1 MSRRAALIE
10 LVLLRVRTFLREP
23 EALFWT
29 FVFPI
34 LMAVGLGIAFG
45 GEGETAVPIAVVE
58 GSAAEAHLPGLRASQ
73 DLEVRRLPAEG
84 AANALR
90 RSEVDLVVG
99 GADSVEYRF
108 DPTRAESRTARLL
121 VDAAIQGA
129 AGASRPVGVRLAPER
144 QPGSRYIDWVIPGL
158 IGLNLMSTGMWG
170 IGFGI
175 VNMRQKKQLKRLV
188 ATPMRRGDFLLS
200 QIFARLA
207 FLVLEV
213 PPLVLFAW
221 LAFDV
226 EVAGSWLDLAIV
238 VLLGTMTFAGLGLLA
253 SSRARTVEGVSGIMN
268 VVMLPMFILS
278 GVFFSARR
286 FPDLIQPLIQV
297 LPLTALN
304 DAMRAVYND
313 GRSLLDVPGEL
324 LILAAWMGATSLLA
338 LRLFRWR

>member
-1 MSRRAALIE
+1 
-10 LVLLRVRTFLREP
+10 
-23 EALFWT
+23 
-29 FVFPI
+29 
-34 LMAVGLGIAFG
+34 
-45 GEGETAVPIAVVE
+45 
-58 GSAAEAHLPGLRASQ
+58 
-73 DLEVRRLPAEG
+73 
-84 AANALR
+84 
-90 RSEVDLVVG
+90 VDLLAAG
-99 GADSVEYRF
+99 TDSVVFRF
-108 DPTRAESRTARLL
+108 DPTRAESRTAQLL
-121 VDAAIQGA
+121 VDEALQAA
-129 AGASRPVGVRLAPER
+129 AGATRPVPVGVDPQR

-200 QIFARLA
+200 QMLARLA
-207 FLVLEV
+207 FLILEV

-221 LAFDV
+221 LVFDV
-226 EVAGSWLDLAIV
+226 EIAGSWLDLFII
-238 VLLGTMTFAGLGLLA
+238 VLLGTMTFAALGLLS

-286 FPDLIQPLIQV
+286 FPDLIQPFIQL

-304 DAMRAVYND
+304 DALRAVYNE
-313 GRSLLDVPGEL
+313 GRPLMEVPWEL
-324 LILAAWMGATSLLA
+324 LILVGWTGITALMA

>member
-1 MSRRAALIE
+1 MSRRAAVTQ

-34 LMAVGLGIAFG
+34 LMAIGLGIAFG
-45 GEGETAVPIAVVE
+45 GDASGPVPVAVVR
-58 GSAAEAHLPGLRASQ
+58 GSAAERHLPALQGAE
-73 DLEVRRLPAEG
+73 DLEIQLLSDGEASD
-84 AANALR
+84 ALR
-90 RSEVDLVVG
+90 RSEVDLVVAG
-99 GADSVEYRF
+99 TDSVAFRF
-108 DPTRAESRTARLL
+108 DPSRAESRTARLV
-121 VDAAIQGA
+121 VDAALQEG
-129 AGASRPVGVRLAPER
+129 AGATRPVAVRLQAER

-188 ATPMRRGDFLLS
+188 ATPMNRADFLLS
-200 QIFARLA
+200 QILARLA

-221 LAFDV
+221 LVFDV
-226 EVAGSWLDLAIV
+226 EVAGSWLDLTLV

-286 FPDLIQPLIQV
+286 FPDLIQPVIQI

-304 DAMRAVYND
+304 DAVRAVYND
-313 GRSLLDVPGEL
+313 GRSIVDLPGEL
-324 LILAAWMGATSLLA
+324 LILAVWTLGSALLA